1 MKDIIRYA
9 YYVTS
14 ANFYG
19 INDSSNLAL
28 RYCIFNE
35 LPKFLFKENI
45 FLAELN
51 IFDHLKNSLKKSKIK
66 SNTIDWVLVS
76 LDNFLKIFGHQIM

>member
-28 RYCIFNE
+28 RLLKAKSFAKTDQSVKSIFFNFLAIKSCD
-35 LPKFLFKENI
+35 LPK
-45 FLAELN
+45 
-51 IFDHLKNSLKKSKIK
+51 
-66 SNTIDWVLVS
+66 IDDFRLRECVQVY
-76 LDNFLKIFGHQIM
+76 LDQ